1 VPIQSSSRDVPPLLE
16 HSAVIPEPVWA
27 APVLAVIQLADAAFC
42 AVPLRFVTE
51 CLDDVRLPQRIRPLL
66 PILKLAAAG
75 LTAGL
80 WVEHLGAITALC
92 VTAYFILAVGTHI
105 RVRDFG
111 RNIFNAT
118 VLLAF
123 SAYVLTTF
131 L

>member
-1 VPIQSSSRDVPPLLE
+1 M
-16 HSAVIPEPVWA
+16 IPEPVWA

-51 CLDDVRLPQRIRPLL
+51 CLDDVRLPHRIRPLL
-66 PILKLAAAG
+66 PVLKLAAAAG

-80 WVEHLGAITALC
+80 WVEHVGATTALC
-92 VTAYFILAVGTHI
+92 VTVYFTLAVGAHI

-118 VLLAF
+118 VLTVF
-123 SAYVLTTF
+123 SAYALTTF

>member
-1 VPIQSSSRDVPPLLE
+1 MP
-16 HSAVIPEPVWA
+16 
-27 APVLAVIQLADAAFC
+27 F
-42 AVPLRFVTE
+42 RFVTE
-51 CLDDVRLPQRIRPLL
+51 CLDDVRLPHRIRPLL
-66 PILKLAAAG
+66 PFLKLAAAAG

-92 VTAYFILAVGTHI
+92 VTAYFILAVSAHI
-105 RVRDFG
+105 RVRAFG